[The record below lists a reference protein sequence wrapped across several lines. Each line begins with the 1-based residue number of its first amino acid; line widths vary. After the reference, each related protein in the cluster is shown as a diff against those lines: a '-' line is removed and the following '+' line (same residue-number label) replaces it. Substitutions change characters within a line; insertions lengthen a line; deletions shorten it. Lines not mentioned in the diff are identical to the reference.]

1 MKLLKTS
8 EEIGEEISRCIEEYS
23 NISFA
28 VAWIKDNKIYQKL
41 LKNKDKIQF
50 STVGIDF
57 AGTDVNVLKDFQN
70 SNKVKIYK
78 GEYIFHPKIYV
89 FYENKKDYTVIIGS
103 ANLTNGGMVYNNECA
118 VLFTEK
124 DKGISLK
131 DILRQLNIY
140 FNKAKIITE
149 DIINEY
155 SKEYKYIQDNNERIV
170 KRLESTKQK
179 INKAPYINL
188 KWEEVSEII
197 KQIDF
202 DVRSEM
208 LDDIQKIFKKLDN
221 SNIKFRNSELD
232 DRRMIIGNS
241 KDRDD
246 KYRALGGLAANGNA
260 QKILLNVDNTK
271 NDECRQISEALDR
284 IESLNDNN
292 ICLPFPETTV
302 RNILEKVMGIEG
314 CGISTA
320 TRLLAVKRPDLFLCV
335 NKGNQNSIK
344 ELFGFKI
351 SGNNNEK
358 KIENYIKLLKIIYNS
373 DYFNH
378 KLTQNEKQ
386 DKALVTISKY
396 RVALLD
402 SLLRKENNNI

>member
-1 MKLLKTS
+1 
-8 EEIGEEISRCIEEYS
+8 
-23 NISFA
+23 
-28 VAWIKDNKIYQKL
+28 
-41 LKNKDKIQF
+41 
-50 STVGIDF
+50 
-57 AGTDVNVLKDFQN
+57 
-70 SNKVKIYK
+70 
-78 GEYIFHPKIYV
+78 
-89 FYENKKDYTVIIGS
+89 
-103 ANLTNGGMVYNNECA
+103 
-118 VLFTEK
+118 
-124 DKGISLK
+124 
-131 DILRQLNIY
+131 
-140 FNKAKIITE
+140 
-149 DIINEY
+149 
-155 SKEYKYIQDNNERIV
+155 
-170 KRLESTKQK
+170 
-179 INKAPYINL
+179 
-188 KWEEVSEII
+188 
-197 KQIDF
+197 
-202 DVRSEM
+202 M

-335 NKGNQNSIK
+335 NEGNQGFIK
-344 ELFGFKI
+344 ELFGFRI
-351 SGNNNEK
+351 SGKYEIDK
-358 KIENYIKLLKIIYNS
+358 YIQLLKMIYNT

-378 KLTQNEKQ
+378 KLTKEEKQ
-386 DKALVTISKY
+386 DEALVTISKY

-402 SLLRKENNNI
+402 SYLLQGEYE

>member
-8 EEIGEEISRCIEEYS
+8 EEIGEAISRCIEEYS

-28 VAWIKDNKIYQKL
+28 VAWIKNNEIYQKL

-78 GEYIFHPKIYV
+78 GEFTFHPKIYV
-89 FYENKKDYTVIIGS
+89 FYNRTKYKAIVGS
-103 ANLTNGGMVYNNECA
+103 ANLTNGGMVHNNECA
-118 VLFTEK
+118 VLFTEN

-131 DILRQLNIY
+131 DILGQLNIY
-140 FNKAKIITE
+140 FNQAKIITE

-155 SKEYKYIQDNNERIV
+155 SKEYKYIQDNNESIV

-179 INKAPYINL
+179 INEAPFINL
-188 KWEEVSEII
+188 KWEEVS
-197 KQIDF
+197 K
-202 DVRSEM
+202 
-208 LDDIQKIFKKLDN
+208 
-221 SNIKFRNSELD
+221 NIKSSKYLNIRIEVLEEIQDIFRNLEKNNKSLFYL
-232 DRRMIIGNS
+232 M
-241 KDRDD
+241 
-246 KYRALGGLAANGNA
+246 
-260 QKILLNVDNTK
+260 K
-271 NDECRQISEALDR
+271 NDEENFKKVIGRLGDYRAFGGLFTYDMKRPDDKKLSKYLSKIKLGPINQADIFNQLKEYLQIM
-284 IESLNDNN
+284 N
-292 ICLPFPETTV
+292 
-302 RNILEKVMGIEG
+302 EKNVKIGI
-314 CGISTA
+314 A

-335 NKGNQNSIK
+335 NDGNQNSIK

-351 SGNNNEK
+351 SGIDE
-358 KIENYIKLLKIIYNS
+358 YIQLLKIIYNT

-378 KLTQNEKQ
+378 KLTKDEKQ
-386 DKALVTISKY
+386 DEALVTISKY

-402 SLLRKENNNI
+402 SYLLQDEYE

>member
-8 EEIGEEISRCIEEYS
+8 EEIGKAISRCIKEYS

-78 GEYIFHPKIYV
+78 GEYTFHPKIYV

-103 ANLTNGGMVYNNECA
+103 ANLTNGGMLQNDECA
-118 VLFTEK
+118 ILFTVD
-124 DKGISLK
+124 DKGIFLK
-131 DILRQLNIY
+131 DILIQLKIY
-140 FNKAKIITE
+140 FNNAIIITE
-149 DIINEY
+149 GIINEY
-155 SKEYKYIQDNNERIV
+155 SKAYKDIKKNNEIIQ
-170 KRLESTKQK
+170 KRLESTKQE
-179 INKAPYINL
+179 INEAIYINL
-188 KWEEVSEII
+188 KWDEVSNNIRSSTYLNIRIEVLDEI
-197 KQIDF
+197 Q
-202 DVRSEM
+202 
-208 LDDIQKIFKKLDN
+208 DI
-221 SNIKFRNSELD
+221 FRNLEKNNKSLFYL
-232 DRRMIIGNS
+232 M
-241 KDRDD
+241 
-246 KYRALGGLAANGNA
+246 
-260 QKILLNVDNTK
+260 K
-271 NDECRQISEALDR
+271 NDEENFKKVIGRLGDYRAFGGLFTYDMKRPDDKILSKYLSKIKLGPINQADIFNQVKEYLQVMN
-284 IESLNDNN
+284 EKNVN
-292 ICLPFPETTV
+292 I
-302 RNILEKVMGIEG
+302 GI
-314 CGISTA
+314 A

-335 NKGNQNSIK
+335 NDGNQNSIK

>member
-8 EEIGEEISRCIEEYS
+8 EEIGKEISRCIGEYS

-78 GEYIFHPKIYV
+78 GEYTFHPKIYV
-89 FYENKKDYTVIIGS
+89 FYENKKDYAVIIGS
-103 ANLTNGGMVYNNECA
+103 ANLTNGGMVHNNECA

-140 FNKAKIITE
+140 FNKAKIIT
-149 DIINEY
+149 DGIIETY
-155 SKEYKYIQDNNERIV
+155 SKEYEAIKENNNSIV
-170 KRLESTKQK
+170 KRLEPTKQQ
-179 INKAPYINL
+179 IDEAPYIDL
-188 KWEEVSEII
+188 KWGEVSEII
-197 KQIDF
+197 QQIDF
-202 DVRSEM
+202 VDRSGM
-208 LDDIQKIFKKLDN
+208 LNDIQEIFKKLDD
-221 SNIKFRNSELD
+221 SNIKFENLELD
-232 DRRMIIGNS
+232 ERRMIIGNN
-241 KDRDD
+241 KDVNN
-246 KYRALGGLAANGNA
+246 KYRAFGGLASGGKA
-260 QKILLNVDNTK
+260 QQILLNQDDTK
-271 NDECRQISEALDR
+271 NTELRSIIEELDKIELLNEDNMCHPVSET
-284 IESLNDNN
+284 I
-292 ICLPFPETTV
+292 V
-302 RNILEKVMGIEG
+302 RNIVKTVMGIEG

-335 NKGNQNSIK
+335 NDGNQNSIK
-344 ELFGFKI
+344 ELFGFRI
-351 SGNNNEK
+351 SGKYE
-358 KIENYIKLLKIIYNS
+358 IDNYIKLLKMIYNT

-378 KLTQNEKQ
+378 KLTKEEKQ
-386 DKALVTISKY
+386 DEALVTISKY
-396 RVALLD
+396 RVVLLD
-402 SLLRKENNNI
+402 SYLLQDEYE